1 MIRVVVADDQGML
14 RSALRLLLDDEDDI
28 TVGAEAADGLA
39 ALEAIRTHRPDVALV
54 DIRMPEL
61 DGIAVTRTL
70 VGEGAPTRILVLT
83 TFDLDEYVFDALRAG
98 ASAFVLKDA
107 PAEELLRA
115 VRSVGRGDAVLDP
128 AVTRRVIERVARL
141 PASDP
146 IRPPA
151 AALGDLSPRELE
163 VLTLV
168 AAGLS
173 NAEVA
178 VRLVV
183 SEATVK
189 SHVSSILAKLRAR
202 DRVQLVIAAYE
213 TGLVRPGAASP

>member
-1 MIRVVVADDQGML
+1 MIRVVVADDQGMM
-14 RSALRLLLDDEDDI
+14 RSGLRLLLDDEDDI
-28 TVGAEAADGLA
+28 TVVAEAADGLA

-70 VGEGAPTRILVLT
+70 VDEGAPTRILVLT

-115 VRSVGRGDAVLDP
+115 VRSLGSGDAVLDP
-128 AVTRRVIERVARL
+128 AVTRRVIERFARL
-141 PASDP
+141 PTSEP
-146 IRPPA
+146 SRPPA